1 MFDIISQMIVL
12 GIETSCDETAV
23 GIVELTDLK
32 VGAIL
37 IANSVASSLETH
49 VAYGGVV
56 PELAARAHYES
67 MNFVLEDALRI
78 FMKKLGLADLAEA
91 WTKIDAIA
99 VTYGAGLGGCL
110 QIGIMA
116 AKTLAEIYNKP
127 MYGCNHV
134 EGHVYANFITSCL
147 SDDSSSSR
155 PYVVPNSVPQ
165 YPLLAL
171 IVSGNHTQLVHFK
184 GHFDYNLI
192 GRTYDDA
199 IGESFD
205 KVARML
211 GLPYPGGPQ
220 IARIAHDGDEKY
232 FKLPISK
239 IASFAP
245 GLLKLRGELKAST
258 SVVIAD
264 SIRNPDKQNSSAAK
278 ASPLYSG
285 LELTGRDPSRS
296 KAGLDF
302 SFSGLKTAVLRALQV
317 ECGLGI
323 DFPSSG
329 LPERLSEPQKCN
341 MAASFQRVAVE
352 TVVQKTLLAYQEF
365 GAKSVVIAGGVAANT
380 KLRERLAEV
389 LDISINYTDIRLCTD
404 NGAMIATLGAYKAL
418 LNTPPSNPTT
428 LEANPSLVM

>member
-23 GIVELTDLK
+23 GIVELTDPE
-32 VGAIL
+32 VGAVL

-49 VAYGGVV
+49 IAYGGVV

-67 MNFVLEDALRI
+67 MNYVLEDALQI
-78 FMKKLGLADLAEA
+78 FMKKLGLADLTEA
-91 WTKIDAIA
+91 WTRIDAIA

-127 MYGCNHV
+127 LYGCNHV
-134 EGHVYANFITSCL
+134 EGHVYANFITSCHP
-147 SDDSSSSR
+147 DDSTSSR
-155 PYVVPNSVPQ
+155 PYAVPNAVPQ

-184 GHFDYNLI
+184 DHFEYNLI

-205 KVARML
+205 KIARML

-220 IARIAHDGDEKY
+220 IARIAHDGDEMY

-245 GLLKLRGELKAST
+245 GLIQLRDE
-258 SVVIAD
+258 
-264 SIRNPDKQNSSAAK
+264 NSSTAK
-278 ASPLYSG
+278 GLT
-285 LELTGRDPSRS
+285 LELTGRDPNRS
-296 KAGLDF
+296 EASLAPTPYPLPPTPSSGLDF
-302 SFSGLKTAVLRALQV
+302 SFSGIKTAVLRALQV

-329 LPERLSEPQKCN
+329 LPERLSEGQKCN
-341 MAASFQRVAVE
+341 MAASFQRTAVE

-389 LDISINYTDIRLCTD
+389 IDIPINYTDIRLCTD

-418 LNTPPSNPTT
+418 LGTPPSNPTT
-428 LEANPSLVM
+428 LEANPGLVM